1 MRNAG
6 WRKEALGLLS
16 GNGCLGTP
24 EPFNTLNKGDFNR
37 RNKNLSI
44 FLRTEEKTLLGG
56 VLPEGMA
63 NKAMALTVV
72 RAVLILFF
80 LSITK

>member
-6 WRKEALGLLS
+6 WRKEALSLLS

-24 EPFNTLNKGDFNR
+24 ELFNTLNKGDFNR
-37 RNKNLSI
+37 RSKNLSI

-56 VLPEGMA
+56 VLREGMA
-63 NKAMALTVV
+63 NKATALTVV

-80 LSITK
+80 LNITK